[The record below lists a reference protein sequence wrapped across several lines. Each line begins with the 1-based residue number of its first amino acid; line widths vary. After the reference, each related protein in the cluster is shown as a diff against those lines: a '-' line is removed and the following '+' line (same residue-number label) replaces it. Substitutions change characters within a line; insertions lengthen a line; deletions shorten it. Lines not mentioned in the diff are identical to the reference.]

1 MADYSRALERIA
13 LIDKAL
19 KMRIF
24 EDAGSLCTLFREL
37 TPRINDERREAGDPE
52 LAGLLVDH
60 VAKHSREAAAARNR
74 GVKFKKTLGDI
85 GRSMRQQLDAF
96 TQLTIP
102 RDYECESF
110 APKQAKA
117 GY

>member
-37 TPRINDERREAGDPE
+37 TPRINDERREAGDPLIKTAE
-52 LAGLLVDH
+52 SQSQAFNRARLVLPLLGFYLCARHKLFSFLGLRAHDVLRHVRLAQLLQGL
-60 VAKHSREAAAARNR
+60 
-74 GVKFKKTLGDI
+74 
-85 GRSMRQQLDAF
+85 
-96 TQLTIP
+96 
-102 RDYECESF
+102 
-110 APKQAKA
+110 
-117 GY
+117 